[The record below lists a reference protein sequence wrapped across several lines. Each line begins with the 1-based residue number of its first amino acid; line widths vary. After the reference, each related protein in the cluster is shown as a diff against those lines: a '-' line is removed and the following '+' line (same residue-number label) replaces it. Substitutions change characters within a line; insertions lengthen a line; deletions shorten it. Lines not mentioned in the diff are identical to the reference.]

1 MTCGAVN
8 ALDTMA
14 AAMCLRTP
22 RTGMR
27 SSPPGTVG
35 EVAVR
40 DPFPDSAERACVSAV
55 AARCTSSRVIEP
67 SGPLPASA
75 ARLMPRSLASLRT
88 GGLASVGLAGA
99 RAAGHARLGGPWFG
113 SPWFRA
119 SSGASTGTSGAVG
132 TSAVSG
138 RPAAVLRAR
147 RVVDEVL
154 TP

>member
-22 RTGMR
+22 RIGMR

-35 EVAVR
+35 ERWPSGIRSRIRPNGLA
-40 DPFPDSAERACVSAV
+40 VSAA
-55 AARCTSSRVIEP
+55 AARCTSSRVMEP

-88 GGLASVGLAGA
+88 GGLASVRATGTPGSAA
-99 RAAGHARLGGPWFG
+99 RG
-113 SPWFRA
+113 SVA
-119 SSGASTGTSGAVG
+119 SSGGSTGTSAAVG

-138 RPAAVLRAR
+138 RPAAALRAR
-147 RVVDEVL
+147 RVVAEVL